1 MKKYIV
7 SISIGDN
14 VQIAVNAN
22 DEEQAFNVAQDIVFD
37 RYKILENNTSIGLGY
52 VFLNEIIEETN

>member
-22 DEEQAFNVAQDIVFD
+22 DEEQAFNIAQDIVFD